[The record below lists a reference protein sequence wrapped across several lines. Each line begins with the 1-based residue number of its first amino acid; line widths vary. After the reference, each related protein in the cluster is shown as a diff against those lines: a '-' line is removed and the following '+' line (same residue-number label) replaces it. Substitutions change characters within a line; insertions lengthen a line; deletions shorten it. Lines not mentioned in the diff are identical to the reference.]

1 MSNRT
6 HYISSAAVALLLLVV
21 QTVFIPFFAVG
32 GYMPDI
38 LLIWLVYIAVR
49 RGQIEATLSG
59 FAVGLLQDI
68 IATRFF
74 GLAALAKTVAAFCAG
89 YFFNDNMI
97 EQTLGSYR
105 YVMIVAI
112 TSFIHDFIL
121 FAIFFQGAEGSVL
134 FLTFK
139 SSFAATIYTSLFCIF
154 PMFIFSRKYRTSW
167 VQ

>member
-6 HYISSAAVALLLLVV
+6 HYIWSAAVALVLLLV
-21 QTVFIPFFAVG
+21 QTVFIPFFAVD

-38 LLIWLVYIAVR
+38 LILWLVFVAVR
-49 RGQIEATLSG
+49 RGQIEATISG
-59 FAVGLLQDI
+59 FLVGLLQDI

-74 GLAALAKTVAAFCAG
+74 GLAALAKTIAAFCAG

-105 YVMIVAI
+105 YIMIAAV
-112 TSFIHDFIL
+112 TSFIHDLIL
-121 FAIFFQGAEGSVL
+121 FAILFQGSEGSVL

-139 SSFAATIYTSLFCIF
+139 SSVAATIYTSLFCIL

>member
-6 HYISSAAVALLLLVV
+6 HYIWSAAVALVLLLV
-21 QTVFIPFFAVG
+21 QTVFIPFFAVD

-38 LLIWLVYIAVR
+38 LILWLVFVAVR
-49 RGQIEATLSG
+49 RGQIEATISG
-59 FAVGLLQDI
+59 FLVGLLQDI

-74 GLAALAKTVAAFCAG
+74 GLAALAKTIAAFCAG

-105 YVMIVAI
+105 YIMIAAV
-112 TSFIHDFIL
+112 TSFIHDLIL
-121 FAIFFQGAEGSVL
+121 FAILFQGSEGSVL

-139 SSFAATIYTSLFCIF
+139 SSVAATIYTSLFCIL

-167 VQ
+167 AQ